1 MAELG
6 QGAGMQSQTAIDAI
20 LADLNAEQ
28 RMAASHGRGPLLIV
42 AGAGTGKTATLV
54 HRVAA
59 LIAGGVDPGRILL
72 LTFTRRAAAEMLR
85 RVDHILGGNSASTTN
100 GRLGAAAR
108 RIWGGTFHAVATRL
122 LRLHG
127 RSVGLPTEFT
137 ILDRGD
143 SEDLM
148 QALRA
153 ELELSDSE
161 ARFPLKGTC
170 LDIYSRCVNCRQPLA
185 QIVAEAFPWCGQHV
199 DGLKQLF
206 EGYVDRKEAQAVLD
220 YDDLLLFWHA
230 LLATPE
236 PAELVRSR
244 FDAILV
250 DEYQDT
256 NTLQAEILRGLSPN
270 GQGMTVV
277 GDDAQSIYSFR
288 AATVRNILDFPSQF
302 PGTTVVTLQQ
312 NYRSTQ
318 PILDAANGVLAQASE
333 GFRKN
338 LWTTR
343 KQGLLPEVVHCQ
355 DEPEQTQFVVDQIL
369 DGREAGT
376 PLRHQAV
383 LFRAAHHSLDLE
395 LELARRNVPFHKYGG
410 LKFIETAHVKD
421 LIAFLRLADNPR
433 DAVAGSRVLTLIP
446 GIGPKRAAHLMQKL
460 ADARN
465 DFRTWRDYAPPA
477 QGTEIWTPFVEM
489 MSALSAPDARAG
501 TISSQVHR
509 VRQFYAPILERRHD
523 RPQIRLRDL
532 EQLEIVAGRF
542 EDRTTFLADL
552 TLDPPSS
559 TQDLAADPLLDED
572 YLILSTIHSAKGLEW
587 DAVYVLH
594 AADGNI
600 PSDMATTSESE
611 IEEERRLF
619 YVALTRAR
627 NRLFVCYPQ
636 RYYFANRRRGDEY
649 GFAQRTRFLPD
660 AVLELFQERLA
671 IERDELVQKI
681 IEAASTRVSSADV
694 RKQLKQIFQ

>member
-1 MAELG
+1 
-6 QGAGMQSQTAIDAI
+6 MQTPKAIDAI
-20 LADLNAEQ
+20 LADLNDEQ
-28 RMAASHGRGPLLIV
+28 RSAAGHGRGPLLIV
-42 AGAGTGKTATLV
+42 AGAGTGKTATLA

-59 LIAGGVDPGRILL
+59 LIANGADPGRILL

-85 RVDHILGGNSASTTN
+85 RVDQILGGNGGANPS

-127 RSVGLPTEFT
+127 RSVGLPQEFT
-137 ILDRGD
+137 ILDRSD
-143 SEDLM
+143 SADLM
-148 QALRA
+148 HAVRA
-153 ELELSDSE
+153 ELGLPDSKT
-161 ARFPLKGTC
+161 RFPLKGTC
-170 LDIYSRCVNCRQPLA
+170 LDLYSRCVNCRLPLA
-185 QIVAEAFPWCGQHV
+185 QVVGEAFPWCSEHV
-199 DGLKQLF
+199 EALKGLF
-206 EGYVDRKEAQAVLD
+206 AGYVDRKEAQAVLD

-230 LLATPE
+230 LLAMPE
-236 PAELVRSR
+236 AAAAIRAR

-256 NTLQAEILRGLSPN
+256 NSLQAEILRGLSPE
-270 GQGMTVV
+270 GQGLTVV

-288 AATVRNILDFPSQF
+288 AATVRNILDFPNEF
-302 PGTTVVTLQQ
+302 PGTLVVTLQQ

-318 PILDAANGVLAQASE
+318 PILDAANGVLGQATE

-343 KQGLLPEVVHCQ
+343 KEGILPELVHCQ

-369 DGREAGT
+369 QCREAGT
-376 PLRHQAV
+376 PLRQQAI
-383 LFRAAHHSLDLE
+383 LFRAAYHSLDVE
-395 LELARRNVPFHKYGG
+395 LELARRNIPFHKYGG

-421 LIAFLRLADNPR
+421 LLAFLRLAENPR
-433 DAVAGSRVLTLIP
+433 DAMAGARALTLIP
-446 GIGPKRAAHLMQKL
+446 GIGPKKAAQLMQRL
-460 ADARN
+460 AAAQS
-465 DFRTWRDYAPPA
+465 DFRVWKDYAPPA
-477 QGTEIWTPFVEM
+477 QGTEIWAPFVEM
-489 MSALSAPDARAG
+489 MSALSARDARAG
-501 TISSQVHR
+501 TISAQVHR
-509 VRQFYAPILERRHD
+509 VRHFYAPLLERRHD
-523 RPQIRLRDL
+523 HPQARLRDL
-532 EQLEIVAGRF
+532 EQLEIVAARF
-542 EDRTTFLADL
+542 EDRTTFLADV
-552 TLDPPSS
+552 TLDPPTS
-559 TQDLAADPLLDED
+559 TQDLPADPTLDED
-572 YLILSTIHSAKGLEW
+572 YLVLSTIHSAKGLEW

-594 AADGNI
+594 AADGCI
-600 PSDMATTSESE
+600 PSDMATGSESE

-660 AVLELFQERLA
+660 SVLDLFQERLA

-681 IEAASTRVSSADV
+681 IEAASTRVSSAEV
-694 RKQLKQIFQ
+694 RKQVKQIFG

>member
-1 MAELG
+1 MAELER
-6 QGAGMQSQTAIDAI
+6 ARMQNQPAIDAL
-20 LADLNAEQ
+20 LANLNAEQ
-28 RMAASHGRGPLLIV
+28 RTAARHGRGPLLII

-59 LIAGGVDPGRILL
+59 LISGGVDPGRILL

-85 RVDHILGGNSASTTN
+85 RVDHILSGKSMADTN

-127 RSVGLPTEFT
+127 RAVGLPSEFT
-137 ILDRGD
+137 ILDRSD
-143 SEDLM
+143 AEDLM
-148 QALRA
+148 QSLRTEQKLADA
-153 ELELSDSE
+153 ET
-161 ARFPLKGTC
+161 RFPLKATC
-170 LDIYSRCVNCRQPLA
+170 LDIYSRCVNCQQPLA
-185 QIVAEAFPWCGQHV
+185 QVVGHAFPWCGQHV
-199 DGLKQLF
+199 DALKQLF
-206 EGYVDRKEAQAVLD
+206 EAYVDRKETHAVLD

-236 PAELVRSR
+236 EAALVRSR

-256 NTLQAEILRGLSPN
+256 NTLQSDIIRGLAPD
-270 GQGMTVV
+270 GQGVTVV

-288 AATVRNILDFPSQF
+288 AATVRNILDFPDQF
-302 PGTTVVTLQQ
+302 PGTTVVTLEQ
-312 NYRSTQ
+312 NYRSSQ
-318 PILDAANGVLAQASE
+318 PILDAANDVLAQASE
-333 GFRKN
+333 GFRKS
-338 LWTTR
+338 LWSTR
-343 KQGLLPEVVHCQ
+343 KEGLLPELVHCQ
-355 DEPEQTQFVVDQIL
+355 DEQEQTQFVVEQIL
-369 DGREAGT
+369 DCRETGM
-376 PLRHQAV
+376 PLKHQAV

-395 LELARRNVPFHKYGG
+395 LELARRNIPFHKYGG

-421 LIAFLRLADNPR
+421 LLAFLRLAENPR
-433 DAVAGSRVLTLIP
+433 DAVAGARVLMLIP
-446 GIGPKRAAHLMQKL
+446 GIGPKRAAGLMQKL
-460 ADARN
+460 AAARH
-465 DFRTWRDYAPPA
+465 DFRAWNDYAPPP
-477 QGTEIWTPFVEM
+477 QGTEIWTPFVQM
-489 MSALSAPDARAG
+489 MTALSAPDSRGG
-501 TISSQVHR
+501 TISAQVHR
-509 VRQFYAPILERRHD
+509 VRQFYAPILERLHD
-523 RPQIRLRDL
+523 RPQMRLRDL

-542 EDRTTFLADL
+542 EDRATFLADL

-594 AADGNI
+594 AADGNL
-600 PSDMATTSESE
+600 PSDMATGSEAE

-619 YVALTRAR
+619 YVALTRAK

-636 RYYFANRRRGDEY
+636 RYYFANRRQSDEY
-649 GFAQRTRFLPD
+649 GLAQRTRFLPD
-660 AVLELFQERLA
+660 AVLERFQERLA

-681 IEAASTRVSSADV
+681 IDAASTRVSSAEI
-694 RKQLKQIFQ
+694 RQRLKQIFQ